1 MWQAI
6 AAAHVKWLTRAARK
20 VAVKGRNTGSA
31 HARLSCRAGC
41 LLYEMV
47 YATMWRVQSCPDA
60 SMFRAVVIVFLA
72 FALSACDAVATLK
85 DGLQQSQAVEGDLE
99 QSTGVKP
106 RVGFNWRNGRL
117 TSVTVLF
124 PKLYET
130 KPLGDLAGL
139 VRAAV
144 TKEFKQTPDAIV
156 LSFALDKGPSV

>member
-1 MWQAI
+1 
-6 AAAHVKWLTRAARK
+6 
-20 VAVKGRNTGSA
+20 
-31 HARLSCRAGC
+31 
-41 LLYEMV
+41 
-47 YATMWRVQSCPDA
+47 
-60 SMFRAVVIVFLA
+60 MFRAVVIVFLA
-72 FALSACDAVATLK
+72 LALSACDAVATLK
-85 DGLQQSQAVEGDLE
+85 DGLHKQAVKGDLE

-156 LSFALDKGPSV
+156 LSFALDKGPRSERSGSAGCRDRLAL